1 MMRAKIQRFICLKRA
16 LVVSAFWT
24 HDAEASASSDAS
36 ASTYCRSEDVGILAV
51 VMAKLELGKIKRQ
64 IFLAHVMVRAHD
76 SAFEQ
81 APERFE
87 IVGMDLAAHVLM
99 RLMVHLFVRKHLAE
113 IAIASGLIGRHQF
126 DLFRDGLADEAR
138 QGFNRRIVNYLADQ
152 IALARDCSDYR
163 RLADRAAA
171 LGLVTQMAILILA
184 ADVGLI
190 HFDNAHQFQKPSS
203 RIPAR

>member
-1 MMRAKIQRFICLKRA
+1 MRAKIQRFICLKRA

-81 APERFE
+81 APERL
-87 IVGMDLAAHVLM
+87 IDVSLITWQT
-99 RLMVHLFVRKHLAE
+99 RLPLR
-113 IAIASGLIGRHQF
+113 AIAPITGVLPTVPPPLVLLRRWRF
-126 DLFRDGLADEAR
+126 LFLPP
-138 QGFNRRIVNYLADQ
+138 
-152 IALARDCSDYR
+152 
-163 RLADRAAA
+163 
-171 LGLVTQMAILILA
+171 M
-184 ADVGLI
+184 
-190 HFDNAHQFQKPSS
+190 
-203 RIPAR
+203 